1 MTIEFHFP
9 QGKIQEPV
17 LDFIKKNLV
26 RFHHMDKEISRAEV
40 YFKEQATEPLTQK
53 ICEIDLTIYGD
64 SIFVR
69 RLAGTFEEA
78 ARQAIETLSK
88 DVALQI
94 KSQEE
99 LPDEVVSTVKV

>member
-9 QGKIQEPV
+9 QGKIEEHV
-17 LDFIKKNLV
+17 LDFVKKYLV
-26 RFHHMDKEISRAEV
+26 KFHQKDREISRAEV
-40 YFKEQATEPLTQK
+40 YFKEQATKPGTQK

-69 RLAGTFEEA
+69 RLAETFEEA
-78 ARQAIETLSK
+78 ARQAIETLSE
-88 DVALQI
+88 DVAVQI
-94 KSQEE
+94 KSQQD